1 MVDFAKLS
9 ARVKAQEEAKKAARK
24 SNYRCSLIE
33 SVGTGKSKIM
43 IDLAE
48 ELIRAGKVKSIL
60 YTCDNRRLKNDA
72 EDGFPK
78 ELQKWASA
86 QMIKITRREC
96 YQTCYKWEG
105 EQYDLL
111 LGDEVDMAITPEYVK
126 TFLNNTFKY
135 MILVSGTL
143 SGPKRNVLHKIAPIV
158 HEMRSFEAEVKCV
171 VNKTEYYTY
180 NYKLTPV
187 EEKEYNTLTGKI
199 RQLAKIGTH
208 EDDATYQFWIRKRKH
223 FLNTL
228 ESSAKHCRK
237 VVQFLEQ
244 KDAKNRI
251 VIFCERREQA
261 DKVCEYSFHG
271 ENEKDDMLTSFQEGE
286 INKISV
292 VAKVKRGINLKKVN
306 VGIHESL
313 SGSSTEW
320 EQRAGRLK
328 RLEVG
333 QMAIIVFLVPWYQKK
348 DKKTNQISY
357 KATVVQDWVKR
368 ATSNIP
374 NIKFNIL
381 KLS

>member
-1 MVDFAKLS
+1 MVDFKKLS
-9 ARVKAQEEAKKAARK
+9 ARVKAQEEAKDKARK
-24 SNYRCSLIE
+24 ANYRCTLIE

-78 ELQKWASA
+78 ELEKWASDEMKKMTVR
-86 QMIKITRREC
+86 QC
-96 YQTCYKWEG
+96 YQTTYKWVG
-105 EQYDLL
+105 KKFDLI
-111 LGDEVDMAITPEYVK
+111 LGDEVDMAITTEYIK
-126 TFLNNTFKY
+126 TFLNNEFTY

-143 SGPKRNVLHKIAPIV
+143 STPKRRVLHKIAPIV
-158 HEMRSFEAEVKCV
+158 HEMRSFEAEQRGV

-180 NYKLTPV
+180 NFPMTDDEQKV
-187 EEKEYNTLTGKI
+187 YNTLTGKI
-199 RQLAKIGTH
+199 RQLARIGAQ

-228 ESSAKHCRK
+228 ESSARHCRK
-237 VVQFLEQ
+237 IVKFLEQ
-244 KDAKNRI
+244 KNPKNRI

-261 DKVCEYSFHG
+261 DKVSENSYHG
-271 ENEKDDMLTSFQEGE
+271 ENEKEDALTEFQEGN
-286 INKISV
+286 INVLST
-292 VAKVKRGINLKKVN
+292 VAKIKRGVNLKQVN

-328 RLEVG
+328 RLDVNDT
-333 QMAIIVFLVPWYQKK
+333 ALIIFLIPWFKK
-348 DKKTNQISY
+348 KGEDIY
-357 KATVVQDWVKR
+357 KATVVQEWVKR
-368 ATSNIP
+368 ATCNIP
-374 NIKFNIL
+374 NIKFNTL